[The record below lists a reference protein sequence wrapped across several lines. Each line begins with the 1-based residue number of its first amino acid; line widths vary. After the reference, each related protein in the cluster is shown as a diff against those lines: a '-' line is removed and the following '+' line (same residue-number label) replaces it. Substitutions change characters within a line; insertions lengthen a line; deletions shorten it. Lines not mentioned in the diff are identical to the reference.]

1 MKVKLMSDTDNL
13 YEALKNAI
21 TLRANP
27 EDLNKKL
34 EGQWRAIDN
43 VESISG
49 QKLFHQVIERCESA
63 LKSQLVNDPT
73 LYLMQ
78 NWMIQLDAIPNP
90 SWGDN
95 SAPNTLQRRNV
106 ITALLGLPDK
116 DVDKFNE
123 LFVPFLDGNI
133 SISTEHEPW
142 YTEDRKNQDA
152 FYWPSI
158 LDYLRGRG
166 IPEESVINVDQASDQ
181 ILDFI
186 ADPRKNEIR
195 AARGLVVGYVQSGKT
210 TNINVLISKSID
222 AGYRLIVVLA
232 GLTDVLRTQTQRR
245 LDKEVVGKSLIAT
258 DRSEMDGDGYMFNN
272 DWADFIEHHPQPG
285 KAEGPPIERLTTRRY
300 DFSQVRG
307 GARFE
312 NDWAVSGT
320 SARIVV
326 IKKNVSRL
334 NNLIQEIEKMD
345 SAVRQQ
351 LPVIV
356 IDDESDQ
363 ASVNTNRLIENE
375 ETDRSRTNQSIV
387 DLLAALPRAQYIGYT
402 ATPFA
407 NVFVNP
413 DDPTDLFPH
422 DFVYS
427 LTQPVD
433 YMGVRD
439 FHDLDDDFLPIEE
452 VSPEE
457 SNKQKYVR
465 DILSSKTEVVDK
477 ALRSAID
484 SHVVSGAVKLYRETK
499 LKVRFRHHTFFLT
512 DSTRIA
518 DHEEARKKIVNLWE
532 NSNFHSSEGIAR
544 LGKIYHEDFLQNSS
558 FRNNSSYFP
567 EKFDDLRPFIEKA
580 IQRMNKPFDGYAPT
594 LIVNGSSRGVA
605 PDFEMDEIWKFV
617 VGGAKLSRGYTIEGL
632 TTTFFRRRTTAQD
645 TLLQM
650 GRWFGYRKHYQ
661 DLVRLYISRS
671 EGAGARSLDLY
682 KAFEAVCRDEEAFRQ
697 ELRRYAV
704 VQPDGSRLTPRDI
717 PPLVQNSHP
726 QLMPVQ
732 PNKMWNA
739 KLTSR
744 NFGGQLKTFEGS
756 SIDAVT
762 LEHNANIMLSIFS
775 ESGVNLIPLDDKF
788 KISAWT
794 SVISHDTFLNT
805 ILNIKKDSISPQ
817 EVLFRDFLQ
826 DPKNEIKDWVLLFP
840 QLVSDNSAL
849 KWVVNEDTQL
859 KKVGRTWSEEEHSF
873 GPVGERR
880 HRYAAYEIAGIVSK
894 EDQTKTSPK
903 VHELASG
910 KNRAALLLYPIYA
923 LDTQGKS
930 SIDLELGIS
939 PKFPP
944 IGMEFFLPGNT
955 MPAARFE
962 PIRRDLPNELV
973 VDRQD

>member
-1 MKVKLMSDTDNL
+1 MSESDDL
-13 YEALKNAI
+13 YEALKNTIA
-21 TLRANP
+21 LRANP
-27 EDLNKKL
+27 EDLRKKL
-34 EGQWRAIDN
+34 AGQWRAIEN

-49 QKLFHQVIERCESA
+49 DDLFNQVLEKCHSA
-63 LKSQLVNDPT
+63 SSSQLVNDPT

-78 NWMIQLDAIPNP
+78 NWIIQLDAIPNP
-90 SWGDN
+90 SWSGS

-106 ITALLGLPDK
+106 ITELLGIRGD
-116 DVDKFNE
+116 DIERFNK
-123 LFVPFLDGNI
+123 LFEPFLDGNI

-152 FYWPSI
+152 YYWPSI
-158 LDYLRGRG
+158 LDYLKKRG
-166 IPEESVINVDQASDQ
+166 IPEESIISVDQASDQ

-186 ADPRKNEIR
+186 ADPKKNEIR

-210 TNINVLISKSID
+210 TNINVLISKSVD
-222 AGYRLIVVLA
+222 AGYRLIIVLA

-258 DRSEMDGDGYMFNN
+258 DRTEMEGDGYMFNN
-272 DWADFIEHHPQPG
+272 DWADFIEHLPQPG
-285 KAEGPPIERLTTRRY
+285 KPDGPPIERLTTRRY
-300 DFSQVRG
+300 DFSQVKG

-312 NDWAVSGT
+312 NDWAISGT
-320 SARIVV
+320 SARVVV

-345 SAVRQQ
+345 SSVRQQ

-363 ASVNTNRLIENE
+363 ASVNTNKLIEDE
-375 ETDRSRTNQSIV
+375 ETDRSKTNQSIV
-387 DLLAALPRAQYIGYT
+387 DLLLALPRAQYIGYT

-407 NVFVNP
+407 NVFINP

-427 LTQPVD
+427 LTQPLD

-439 FHDLDDDFLPIEE
+439 FHDLDDDFLPIKDI
-452 VSPEE
+452 SPED

-484 SHVVSGAVKLYRETK
+484 SHVVSGAIKLYRETT
-499 LKVRFRHHTFFLT
+499 LNVRFRHHTFFLT

-532 NSNFHSSEGIAR
+532 NSNFHSSEGLAR
-544 LGKIYHEDFLQNSS
+544 LGTIYREDILQNSNFKNDS
-558 FRNNSSYFP
+558 RYFP
-567 EKFDDLRPFIEKA
+567 EKFDDLRQFIEKA

-594 LIVNGSSRGVA
+594 LIVNGSSRGVS

-632 TTTFFRRRTTAQD
+632 TTTFFRRRTASQD

-756 SIDAVT
+756 SIDASN
-762 LEHNANIMLSIFS
+762 LEDNASLVSSLFNECAVETM
-775 ESGVNLIPLDDKF
+775 PLDEKSN
-788 KISAWT
+788 ISAWA
-794 SVISHDTFLNT
+794 SVVSHEYFLNT
-805 ILNIKKDSISPQ
+805 MLNIKKDFITPQ

-840 QLVSDNSAL
+840 QLISDKSPH
-849 KWVVNEDTQL
+849 KWTVVDDVQL
-859 KKVGRTWSEEEHSF
+859 KKVGRTWNAAERSF

-894 EDQTKTSPK
+894 EDRTKTSSK

-910 KNRAALLLYPIYA
+910 KNRAVILIYPIYA
-923 LDTQGKS
+923 LDSQGKS
-930 SIDLELGIS
+930 SIDQDLGIS
-939 PKFPP
+939 PNFPP
-944 IGMEFFLPGNT
+944 IGMEYFLPENT

-962 PIRRDLPNELV
+962 PIRRDLPDELV
-973 VDRQD
+973 VDRPNQ